1 MQQATDGIEELRRR
15 ADTVIVVPNDRL
27 LEVVE
32 RGTSMMDALKVADD
46 VLRQGVQGICD
57 LVTVPG
63 LINLD
68 LADVRTI
75 MTSAGTAH
83 MGIGTGRGEQRAQ
96 KAADMAINSSLLET
110 SIDGARGI
118 LLNISGGDDLSL
130 FEVHEVA
137 EIVNQAADPE
147 ANIIFGA
154 VVDESLGDLIRV
166 TVVAA
171 GFENRPRPRQERPA
185 EVVTS
190 SEAGGETGEPSE
202 SGAAEPAAQGGA
214 GEEAEPGS
222 SEDLEIP
229 DFLRGFER

>member
-1 MQQATDGIEELRRR
+1 
-15 ADTVIVVPNDRL
+15 
-27 LEVVE
+27 
-32 RGTSMMDALKVADD
+32 
-46 VLRQGVQGICD
+46 

-154 VVDESLGDLIRV
+154 VVDETLGDLIRV

-190 SEAGGETGEPSE
+190 SEAGGETGESSE
-202 SGAAEPAAQGGA
+202 SGAAEPAAEGGA